1 MLVFKQPDSN
11 TERMKEILMYKINWK
26 ISMKIF
32 GIITLLFTL
41 ITSELFAENLYIS
54 PTGSGDGSRGKPW
67 GIADFNNS
75 SNWGSGVGKISP
87 GDTVLF
93 MDGTYTAPSGD
104 YIIRAR
110 RSGTAGNQITLKA
123 QNYQQAI
130 LDCKDNRPFG
140 IFINQKNYISIE
152 DFEITR
158 CNVHIYVRDDKT
170 NGGTDVHD
178 IEIRGNYFNG
188 SGDSCKSGSGII
200 ASSSAHDIVIEN
212 NEFDNIG
219 IRSNCNTGCHGHGI
233 YLVGY
238 NNIIRNNVFL
248 PRSPNGHYHIKID
261 GYDDAARG
269 KQSALIINNT
279 FYGSGV
285 GSCNLPHITRSHSHG
300 VRSPGPAVIQDNIFY
315 NPGNLIRQATVVRH
329 SGTLDGWVFKNNVT
343 NGDRYYISGTPTDI
357 NNLTASDGVTE
368 DMLKKEL
375 GTGTGSGS
383 QENTDVL
390 SPPTGLI
397 VID

>member
-1 MLVFKQPDSN
+1 
-11 TERMKEILMYKINWK
+11 MYKINWK

-32 GIITLLFTL
+32 GIIALLFAS

-54 PTGSGDGSRGKPW
+54 PTGSGDGSRDKPW
-67 GIADFNNS
+67 GVADLNNS

-93 MDGTYTAPSGD
+93 MNGTYNAPSGES
-104 YIIRAR
+104 IIAAK

-123 QNYQQAI
+123 QNYQRAI
-130 LDCKDNRPFG
+130 LDCKDNQPFG

-158 CNVHIYVRDDKT
+158 CNVHVFVRDDKR

-188 SGDSCKSGSGII
+188 SGDNCKSGSGII
-200 ASSSAHDIVIEN
+200 VSTSGHDIIIEN

-248 PRSPNGHYHIKID
+248 PRSPNGNYHIKLD
-261 GYDDAARG
+261 GYDDAAPG

-279 FYGSGV
+279 FIGSGL
-285 GSCNLPHITRSHSHG
+285 GSCNLPHITKSYDHG
-300 VRSPGPAVIQDNIFY
+300 AHPPGPAVIRDNIFY
-315 NPGNLIRQATVVRH
+315 NPGNWEGKATVVKHRGNV
-329 SGTLDGWVFKNNVT
+329 SGWVFKDNIT
-343 NGDRYYISGTPTDI
+343 NGDRYYISGTPTDT
-357 NNLTASDGVTE
+357 NNLKASDGVTE
-368 DMLKKEL
+368 EMLKKML
-375 GTGTGSGS
+375 VTGTGSGS
-383 QENTDVL
+383 QGEIPEAPSNL
-390 SPPTGLI
+390 RIIGQ
-397 VID
+397 